1 MQQCTKRVLQFR
13 KIFYKFVGSLRHHYD
28 TRNIMNNKIEYIL
41 VDLDGT
47 LIETDL
53 ANNMAYKEALEV
65 CACARDFIVDVNGPR
80 ITRADIK
87 KIFGENER
95 AENIIRTKESIF
107 YKYLRHTSLITSTMT
122 LLHRYIDANKKLIM
136 VTNCKSK
143 RATELLAHYHI
154 DSLFYAKFYNDCGNK
169 YTKVLSKYSIPPQ
182 SVMLIENEEAQIR
195 NAVMAGISIRNV
207 IKVQN

>member
-1 MQQCTKRVLQFR
+1 
-13 KIFYKFVGSLRHHYD
+13 
-28 TRNIMNNKIEYIL
+28 MNNKIEYVL

-53 ANNMAYKEALEV
+53 ANNMAYKEAIEV
-65 CACARDFIVDVNGPR
+65 CAYENEVFIDVNGPR
-80 ITRADIK
+80 ITRADIT
-87 KIFGENER
+87 KIYGENEK

-107 YKYLRHTSLITSTMT
+107 YKYLPLTSLITSTMT
-122 LLHRYIDANKKLIM
+122 LLHRYIDANKKLIV

-182 SVMLIENEEAQIR
+182 SVMLIENEESQIR